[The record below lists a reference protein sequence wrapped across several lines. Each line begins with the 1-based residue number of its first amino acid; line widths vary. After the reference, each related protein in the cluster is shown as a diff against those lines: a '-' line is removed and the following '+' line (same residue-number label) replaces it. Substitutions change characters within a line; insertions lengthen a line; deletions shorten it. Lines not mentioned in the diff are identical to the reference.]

1 LITGGATGICF
12 GIARAFVLHGAQV
25 AIMGRRQQVLDDAVK
40 SLRAISSESSCIS
53 VQGDVREPQSAAK
66 VVEAVLKQFGRL
78 DILVVRCFYRRFLR
92 FLRCPIF
99 FALLQNGAAGNFLC
113 SAEDLS
119 VNAFR
124 TVIGIDLVG
133 TFIMSKAAFSALRSA
148 GRAVIINISA
158 STGDLIW
165 YQTHAA
171 AAKAGIDQLTK
182 NLSTEW
188 APLGIRVVG
197 IAPGAIGDTEGMK
210 RLSGGVEDSRL
221 LDLIPCKRIGRVDD
235 IAQTA
240 VFLAAHDW
248 ICGQTLLVDGGPA
261 VWRPPMVSPEVY
273 EQLAASRRS
282 QQPSPQAKL

>member
-1 LITGGATGICF
+1 MFRSDLLRNKVALITGGATGICF

-78 DILVVRCFYRRFLR
+78 DILV
-92 FLRCPIF
+92 
-99 FALLQNGAAGNFLC
+99 NGAAGNFLC

-248 ICGQTLLVDGGPA
+248 ICGQTLLVDGGQA